1 MKLLS
6 TYRQSSLGNMKQSEG
21 GFTLIEVLLVLALLV
36 ALSGVGLFYSV
47 DSFRR
52 SQFRAERDLA
62 VSVLEQARAQSM
74 ANVDERPH
82 GVHINTSSYILFS
95 GSTFDAANPNNRSY
109 PVNAVINH
117 TGMTDVVFEQVSG
130 NATVTGGS
138 LIFSHGVTQSVITIS
153 NVGQI
158 NWTQ

>member
-1 MKLLS
+1 MRAPML
-6 TYRQSSLGNMKQSEG
+6 QSEN
-21 GFTLIEVLLVLALLV
+21 GFTLIEVLLVLALLI

-52 SQFRAERDLA
+52 TQFRAERDMV
-62 VSVLEQARAQSM
+62 VSVLGQARAQSM

-82 GVHINTSSYILFS
+82 GVHIDTSAYVLFS
-95 GSTFDAANPNNRSY
+95 GSTYNAADPNNRSY
-109 PVNAVINH
+109 PANATVSH
-117 TGMTDVVFEQVSG
+117 SGMTDVVFEQVSG
-130 NATVTGGS
+130 HATVTGGS
-138 LIFSHGVTQSVITIS
+138 LTFSHGASQSVITIS